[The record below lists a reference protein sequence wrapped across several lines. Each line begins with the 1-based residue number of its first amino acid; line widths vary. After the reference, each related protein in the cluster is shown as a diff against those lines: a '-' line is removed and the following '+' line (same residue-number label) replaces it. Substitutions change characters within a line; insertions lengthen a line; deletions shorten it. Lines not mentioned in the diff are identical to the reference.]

1 MDQRKPG
8 RLACWCATHRRHLHH
23 AFTRARLLE
32 RNGETFTNLPLYF
45 RSPWSK
51 RGAEAR
57 LAMQKGQAVQK
68 GAARALAPWQAQ
80 RAIEILV
87 SATSAGCSVGTLAD
101 ACGLSPSHFA
111 HAFKASTGVPPHRW
125 LLLHRVQRAREVT
138 ESTTDSLSAIALSCG
153 FSDQSHLTRAFRSVM
168 GSSPA
173 AWRRERRMGVTAAEL
188 QSREAAARGIDRSTL
203 ASGSRHNAGL
213 MGEKRCFS

>member
-1 MDQRKPG
+1 
-8 RLACWCATHRRHLHH
+8 
-23 AFTRARLLE
+23 
-32 RNGETFTNLPLYF
+32 
-45 RSPWSK
+45 
-51 RGAEAR
+51 
-57 LAMQKGQAVQK
+57 MQKGQAVQK

-125 LLLHRVQRAREVT
+125 LLLHRVQRAREVM

-188 QSREAAARGIDRSTL
+188 QSREAAARGFDRPRQPAA
-203 ASGSRHNAGL
+203 ASPLNAGG
-213 MGEKRCFS
+213 MGKSDAIHVSGRSRAAWLTEPA